1 MISRHDQGDAN
12 VIIAGIVLAGGL
24 ARRMGGGDKGLR
36 LVRGRPI
43 LERVIDRARPQ
54 VAALALSANG
64 DAERF
69 AALGLPIVPDD
80 VPGNPGPLAGILAG
94 MEWAATVVPGAGYL
108 ASFAGDTPFLPPDL
122 VPRLAEALGQ
132 SGAGVACAASGGR
145 LHPVFGLWPVA
156 SRAELRRAL
165 VEEGVRPVEAW
176 ARRHRLAVVE
186 FSAAPLD
193 PFFNV
198 NTADDLAEAER
209 LAARLPKR

>member
-1 MISRHDQGDAN
+1 MMI
-12 VIIAGIVLAGGL
+12 VAGIVLAGGL

-36 LVRGRPI
+36 PVGGRPI
-43 LERVIDRARPQ
+43 LERVIERARPQ
-54 VAALALSANG
+54 VAALALNANG
-64 DAERF
+64 DAQRF

-80 VPGNPGPLAGILAG
+80 VADNPGPLAGILAG
-94 MEWAATVVPGAGYL
+94 MEWAAIAIPEAGYL

-122 VPRLAEALGQ
+122 VPRLAAALTRG
-132 SGAGVACAASGGR
+132 GAEMACAASGGR

-156 SRAELRRAL
+156 ARADLRRAL
-165 VEEGVRPVEAW
+165 VEEGVRAVEAW

-186 FSAAPLD
+186 FSAVPLD

-209 LAARLPKR
+209 IAVQADDALPRPDSAR